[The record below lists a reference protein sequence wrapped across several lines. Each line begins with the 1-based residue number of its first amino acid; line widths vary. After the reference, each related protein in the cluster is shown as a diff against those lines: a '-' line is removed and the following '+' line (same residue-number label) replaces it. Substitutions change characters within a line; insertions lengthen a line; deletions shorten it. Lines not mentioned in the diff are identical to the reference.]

1 VNPKPTGK
9 KLSILEKLYDPA
21 LVLQTIILVF
31 FGIARSAEQNFLPL
45 LAEKYDVAALLSIY
59 YIVQTAVSFVAK
71 FLTGRIY
78 DKRGHAWAI
87 IPGAICLGICYFFMA
102 IADNFWLLM
111 VAAFFSGTGM
121 GALLPGMQTWTVTSV
136 AADRRSTA
144 SAVYYNFYDI
154 GQGVGAA
161 ALGLIAVN
169 LGYKITFRLAIIPI
183 AVFLVIYLIGT
194 RIQKA
199 KASK

>member
-1 VNPKPTGK
+1 
-9 KLSILEKLYDPA
+9 
-21 LVLQTIILVF
+21 
-31 FGIARSAEQNFLPL
+31 
-45 LAEKYDVAALLSIY
+45 
-59 YIVQTAVSFVAK
+59 
-71 FLTGRIY
+71 
-78 DKRGHAWAI
+78 
-87 IPGAICLGICYFFMA
+87 
-102 IADNFWLLM
+102 
-111 VAAFFSGTGM
+111 M

-183 AVFLVIYLIGT
+183 AIFLIIYLIGT
-194 RIQKA
+194 RIQRA
-199 KASK
+199 KTVK